1 MSIYEKL
8 AAVQHKVKFIQ
19 KNSRGQFSFLNY
31 MGLMNELYPHLYE
44 NDLYMYFTSDVSAQL
59 MTCKVVDIKT
69 GETHEVS
76 APFPETSFD
85 SKNPMASYGKK
96 ITYIRRYLICMMFN
110 IVTDD
115 DDGEAFGI
123 SVSELQTEIL
133 SIAEKKE
140 ITREMIEKVS
150 STGFK
155 RDFFDLDVD
164 QLKVIKKRI
173 EEK

>member
-1 MSIYEKL
+1 
-8 AAVQHKVKFIQ
+8 
-19 KNSRGQFSFLNY
+19 
-31 MGLMNELYPHLYE
+31 
-44 NDLYMYFTSDVSAQL
+44 
-59 MTCKVVDIKT
+59 
-69 GETHEVS
+69 
-76 APFPETSFD
+76 
-85 SKNPMASYGKK
+85 
-96 ITYIRRYLICMMFN
+96 MMFN